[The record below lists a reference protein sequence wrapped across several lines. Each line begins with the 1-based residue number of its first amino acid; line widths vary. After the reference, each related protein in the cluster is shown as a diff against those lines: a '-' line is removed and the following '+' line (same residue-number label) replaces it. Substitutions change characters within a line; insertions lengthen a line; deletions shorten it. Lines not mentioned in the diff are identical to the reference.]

1 MASRR
6 RYRWLDS
13 GAREPAIAGSAAIG
27 LAALLVAAS
36 VSGATM
42 GRLATATETGL
53 VSRLARTL
61 ESRIPRAPVS
71 GDIHLHGIIVLGGS
85 ATRVRAALELAD
97 RFPGAH
103 LVLSGPGHS
112 EVAYA
117 RQHVRRV
124 ARLTIDNRAT
134 NTYENA
140 VYSKQLVAP
149 RAGENWAVVTS
160 AVHMPR
166 ALGAFQATGFHVLPW
181 PIADTP
187 GAPGARSAWVW
198 HEIGGLIGYRIFG
211 RTRDLYPR
219 FTTATAPGDRP
230 AT

>member
-6 RYRWLDS
+6 RYRWLGF
-13 GAREPAIAGSAAIG
+13 GAGEPALTGFTATG
-27 LAALLVAAS
+27 LAALFVGASLFGAVRGVVA
-36 VSGATM
+36 T
-42 GRLATATETGL
+42 TESL
-53 VSRLARTL
+53 FVSRLARTL
-61 ESRIPRAPVS
+61 ETRVARTTFPSEIQ
-71 GDIHLHGIIVLGGS
+71 LHGIIVLGGP
-85 ATRVRAALELAD
+85 ATRVRAALELAE

-117 RQHVRRV
+117 QRHAGRI
-124 ARLTIDNRAT
+124 ARLSIDNRAT

-166 ALGAFQATGFHVLPW
+166 AIGAFQAAGFHVLPW

-187 GAPGARSAWVW
+187 REPDARSAWVW
-198 HEIGGLIGYRIFG
+198 HEIGGLIGYWIFG
-211 RTRDLYPR
+211 HTRDLYPR
-219 FTTATAPGDRP
+219 FTTATAEGERP